1 MKQRLRAY
9 PKAYLPRDLLSG
21 FVIAAVSI
29 PISMGYAQIAGL
41 PAVYGLYGSVLPV
54 LLFGLLSSSPQFIF
68 GVDAAPAAMVGALL
82 ASLGVTAGSEQ
93 AVALVPVLSFYTACW
108 LALFALL
115 RAGKVVDYISQP
127 VMGGFISGICCE
139 IILMQTPKLLGGA
152 AGHGELFQ
160 LLGQIA
166 SALRQVNPMSLIMGL
181 AALAALLAAKKL
193 CPRFPMAIVIMV
205 LGALTEL
212 WGHVSR
218 YGVPLLAAV
227 EPGLPRFALP
237 DFGAISL
244 RDGLGSTLSIA
255 VVIMAETLLAEHNFA
270 QRTDTKLRD
279 NREIAAF
286 ALGNFAAAFCGCC
299 PVNGS
304 VSRSSMNEQL
314 GGKTQLV
321 SVIAGLLMCLV
332 LLFAADLIQYLPVPV
347 LTAIVISALMSAV
360 ELHLAKK
367 LWRVSKKELAIFLAA
382 MAGVLLFGTIY
393 GVIIGIV
400 LSFVDVLI
408 RAAQPRRSFLGCI
421 EGRLGFYCLDRM
433 RDAKPLPGVVL
444 YQFSGSLFFA
454 NCHLL
459 QEDILQALQPDTR
472 VVIVDASGVGSID
485 FTAAE
490 LLVQLHRKLRD
501 RGVRFYLTEHIGQV
515 NDELRQYGAGC
526 LIEEGVV
533 RRTIALALL
542 DAGING
548 IRSLHP
554 DLSQGETIRQLQ
566 EFEWAYGKD
575 AEAHIDT
582 YVGSILTRLQH
593 TDPEQ
598 RQQVL
603 DHLLHQGVHLSLLDS
618 DDLLLHLQA
627 KADELARLMG
637 SDSRQILQ
645 MLETEHR
652 MLLEQIRR
660 KHPEVLDY
668 IRQHIRQV
676 KRQLEL
682 QEDASDNT

>member
-1 MKQRLRAY
+1 M
-9 PKAYLPRDLLSG
+9 
-21 FVIAAVSI
+21 
-29 PISMGYAQIAGL
+29 
-41 PAVYGLYGSVLPV
+41 
-54 LLFGLLSSSPQFIF
+54 
-68 GVDAAPAAMVGALL
+68 
-82 ASLGVTAGSEQ
+82 
-93 AVALVPVLSFYTACW
+93 
-108 LALFALL
+108 
-115 RAGKVVDYISQP
+115 
-127 VMGGFISGICCE
+127 
-139 IILMQTPKLLGGA
+139 
-152 AGHGELFQ
+152 
-160 LLGQIA
+160 
-166 SALRQVNPMSLIMGL
+166 
-181 AALAALLAAKKL
+181 
-193 CPRFPMAIVIMV
+193 
-205 LGALTEL
+205 
-212 WGHVSR
+212 
-218 YGVPLLAAV
+218 
-227 EPGLPRFALP
+227 
-237 DFGAISL
+237 
-244 RDGLGSTLSIA
+244 
-255 VVIMAETLLAEHNFA
+255 
-270 QRTDTKLRD
+270 
-279 NREIAAF
+279 
-286 ALGNFAAAFCGCC
+286 
-299 PVNGS
+299 
-304 VSRSSMNEQL
+304 
-314 GGKTQLV
+314 
-321 SVIAGLLMCLV
+321 
-332 LLFAADLIQYLPVPV
+332 
-347 LTAIVISALMSAV
+347 
-360 ELHLAKK
+360 
-367 LWRVSKKELAIFLAA
+367 
-382 MAGVLLFGTIY
+382 
-393 GVIIGIV
+393 
-400 LSFVDVLI
+400 
-408 RAAQPRRSFLGCI
+408 
-421 EGRLGFYCLDRM
+421 
-433 RDAKPLPGVVL
+433 
-444 YQFSGSLFFA
+444 
-454 NCHLL
+454 
-459 QEDILQALQPDTR
+459 
-472 VVIVDASGVGSID
+472 
-485 FTAAE
+485 
-490 LLVQLHRKLRD
+490 QLHRKFRD
-501 RGVRFYLTEHIGQV
+501 RGVRFYLTEHIGQI